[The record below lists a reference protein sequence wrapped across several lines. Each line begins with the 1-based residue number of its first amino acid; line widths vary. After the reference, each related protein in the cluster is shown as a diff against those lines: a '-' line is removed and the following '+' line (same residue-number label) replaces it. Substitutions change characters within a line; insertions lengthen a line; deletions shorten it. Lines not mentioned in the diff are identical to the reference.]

1 MSPRQDT
8 DTHATPVGLS
18 KPVGSAAAS
27 AGTTAT
33 VCVSGE
39 LDLDTAARIAPR
51 LVRSL
56 HDAGRVLALDLG
68 GLRFCDSSGVNL
80 FLRLDRLSR
89 AEGKQLRLQ
98 HIPAQPARVLRLL
111 GVHHRLACDFAA

>member
-1 MSPRQDT
+1 A
-8 DTHATPVGLS
+8 DTHAAPIGL
-18 KPVGSAAAS
+18 ATAR

-33 VCVSGE
+33 VRVSGE

-56 HDAGRVLALDLG
+56 HGAGQALALDLSD
-68 GLRFCDSSGVNL
+68 LQFCDSSGVNL

-89 AEGKQLRLQ
+89 TEGKQLRLQ

-111 GVHHRLACDFAA
+111 GVQHQLACDFLAA